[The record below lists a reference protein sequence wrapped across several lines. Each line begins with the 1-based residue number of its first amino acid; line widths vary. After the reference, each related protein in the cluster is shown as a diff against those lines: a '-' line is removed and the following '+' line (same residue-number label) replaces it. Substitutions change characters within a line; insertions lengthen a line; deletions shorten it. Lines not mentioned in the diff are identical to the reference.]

1 MDTKLEKEEK
11 IAFIHIGKCG
21 GTSLVNQ
28 ISKYN
33 IYQYHIKNK
42 NDICKSEKNIIYDP
56 INEKYIIW
64 IRHPL
69 SRFVSAFNMI
79 YTTLNTVVN
88 PNIIYDRQNS
98 VCPEIL
104 INKLKYNRDYYFS
117 KINDTLILK
126 HTSANELAENITS
139 DNPEKKKDALELMN
153 LNLEHC
159 PHILKG
165 IGYYLYNGDFIK
177 EHNDKI
183 LFVGKLETM
192 EEDCTKLNNLLN
204 MKLNSTIKLRE
215 NKQATEGMK
224 YLSPLAIKNLLEW
237 YKDTDYAALN
247 QLYLKGWITKE
258 VFDSY
263 HTYTLA

>member
-1 MDTKLEKEEK
+1 MDNNLEKKEK

-21 GTSLVNQ
+21 GTSLMKQ
-28 ISKYN
+28 LCRYN
-33 IYQYHIKNK
+33 IKEHHMNNK
-42 NDICKSEKNIIYDP
+42 YDP

-64 IRHPL
+64 IRNPL

-79 YTTLNTVVN
+79 YTTLHTVVD
-88 PNIIYDRQNS
+88 PDKEYNIYNTISPEVIQNK
-98 VCPEIL
+98 IRY
-104 INKLKYNRDYYFS
+104 NKQYFFT
-117 KINDTLILK
+117 KVKDELILK

-192 EEDCTKLNNLLN
+192 EEDL
-204 MKLNSTIKLRE
+204 IKLAIILNKKINPNTKIRE

-224 YLSPLAIKNLLEW
+224 YLSPLAIKNLLEF

-247 QLYLKGWITKE
+247 ELYLKGWITKE

-263 HTYTLA
+263 YIYQNE